1 MKYIGN
7 KTRLLDFIGDSMVEA
22 GLPSQGTFIDIFG
35 GTGSVG
41 NYFKGKGYRII
52 SNDIM
57 TYSYVAQRVFIGL
70 NHIPDFNGVSNSGI
84 FGAFQIL
91 NNPML
96 KKEGFAF
103 NSYAPSGHDGRQYF
117 SNENAQRIDAVRDLI
132 EEWQQKGLLSEDEYY
147 LLVYCLIDAAD
158 FVANISGTYGAY
170 LKIWRSMAL
179 KPLTLKCPEVYNN
192 GLDNLVYQED
202 ANKLIRRIQGD
213 ILYLDPPY
221 NERQYA
227 PNFHVLES
235 LTIWDKPQLKG
246 VSGQREYSDKKSLYC
261 QRGHASTA
269 LRDLVEHADVKYIVM
284 SYNNEGIIKRDSLLE
299 ILSGVGDVREYQ
311 QNYRRFRTESNNEH
325 RHYKDCDDKVV
336 EHLYIVEKHG

>member
-7 KTRLLDFIGDSMVEA
+7 KSRLLDFIEDSIMRS
-22 GLPSQGTFIDIFG
+22 GLPTEGTFIDIFG

-41 NYFKGKGYRII
+41 NFFKGKGYKII

-57 TYSYVAQRVFIGL
+57 TYSYVAQKVFIEM
-70 NHIPDFNGVSNSGI
+70 NRIPDFKGISDSGLYGVL
-84 FGAFQIL
+84 QVL
-91 NNPML
+91 NNPTF

-103 NSYAPSGHDGRQYF
+103 NSYAPGGQYGRQYF
-117 SNENAQRIDAVRDLI
+117 SDENAQRIDAVRDMI
-132 EEWQQKGLLSEDEYY
+132 EDWHYQNLLSKEEYY
-147 LLVYCLIDAAD
+147 LLVYSLVDAAD

-179 KPLTLKCPEVYNN
+179 KPLTLKCPKIHDN
-192 GLDNLVYQED
+192 GLENTVYQED
-202 ANKLIRRIQGD
+202 ANKLIRHINGD

-235 LTIWDKPQLKG
+235 LTLWDKPQLRG
-246 VSGQREYSDKKSLYC
+246 VSGQRDYSDKKSLYC
-261 QRGHASTA
+261 QRSKAGVA
-269 LRDLVEHADVKYIVM
+269 LRDLVENADVRFIVM
-284 SYNNEGIIKRDSLLE
+284 SYNNEGIISRDSLLG
-299 ILSGVGDVREYQ
+299 ILSSVGDIEEYR
-311 QNYRRFRTESNNEH
+311 QNYRRFKTESNNEH

-336 EHLYIVEKHG
+336 EHLYIVRKR

>member
-7 KTRLLDFIGDSMVEA
+7 KSRLLDFIGASIIDS
-22 GLPSQGTFIDIFG
+22 GLPTEGTFIDIFG

-57 TYSYVAQRVFIGL
+57 TYSYVAQKVFIEM
-70 NHIPDFNGVSNSGI
+70 NRIPDFKGISDSGVYGVL
-84 FGAFQIL
+84 QTL
-91 NNPML
+91 NNPNL
-96 KKEGFAF
+96 KKEGFVF
-103 NSYAPSGHDGRQYF
+103 NSYAPGGQDGRQYF
-117 SNENAQRIDAVRDLI
+117 SDENAKRIDAVRDMI
-132 EEWQQKGLLSEDEYY
+132 EDWHHQGLLSEEEYY
-147 LLVYCLIDAAD
+147 LLVYSLVDAAD

-179 KPLTLKCPEVYNN
+179 KPLTLKCPEIFNN
-192 GLDNLVYQED
+192 GMENYVYQED
-202 ANKLIRRIQGD
+202 ANRLIQHIHGD

-235 LTIWDKPQLKG
+235 LTIWDKPELKG
-246 VSGQREYSDKKSLYC
+246 KSGQRDYSDKKSLYC
-261 QRGHASTA
+261 QRGNASAA
-269 LRDLVEHADVKYIVM
+269 LSDLVSNADVKYIVM
-284 SYNNEGIIKRDSLLE
+284 SYNNEGIISRESLLD
-299 ILSGVGDVREYQ
+299 ILSSVGSVQEYQ

-336 EHLYIVEKHG
+336 EHLYIVTKTR